1 MNNLYEKVKQTITED
16 SFIDGVVTN
25 NFRKNIHEF
34 IADALTKSTF
44 RNALKKEGI
53 LDEVE
58 TAINNVIEKIPKDDV
73 SKVVDENGEPLV
85 VYHSTNKI
93 FDTYKERDGIHFGSY
108 NTALGV
114 ANEKFDPTFD
124 TIEEAQASIAK
135 GKFRIDQVFL
145 NIRNPK
151 QSKDLGT
158 GWNKLITEGF
168 DGGFYR
174 AVEGDT
180 SFVVF
185 DSNQIK
191 SINNNGEYSM
201 EKNNINETYMFDLE
215 HFQIVRRDS

>member
-1 MNNLYEKVKQTITED
+1 MVKNLLKNHNLNYDLNSIWED
-16 SFIDGVVTN
+16 YFLDIYN
-25 NFRKNIHEF
+25 KN
-34 IADALTKSTF
+34 K
-44 RNALKKEGI
+44 LKDCI
-53 LDEVE
+53 
-58 TAINNVIEKIPKDDV
+58 KD
-73 SKVVDENGEPLV
+73 
-85 VYHSTNKI
+85 NKI
-93 FDTYKERDGIHFGSY
+93 FNTYKERDGIHFGSY

-158 GWNKLITEGF
+158 GWKQLITEGF
-168 DGGFYR
+168 DGGLYR

-191 SINNNGEYSM
+191 SATDNKGTFSTQND
-201 EKNNINETYMFDLE
+201 NIYESKQDIISQQE
-215 HFQIVRRDS
+215 RE